1 MTGRQAETTK
11 TRRQTLTR
19 LNPQS
24 STRGRFARIAG
35 VAFAVALLG
44 AACSSDSDSQSGGDG
59 PLSGSIEVSG
69 SSTVE
74 PVSTWVAEEYEL
86 VEPDVLVNVDGPGT
100 GDGFELFCNGETD
113 ISNAS
118 RPIKAAEV
126 EKCEAN
132 GIEFIELKV
141 AIDGLAVITS
151 ANNNAVECLALE
163 DIYALVGP
171 ESQGFSSWSDAQA
184 LATELGSD
192 TQFPSAPLDVTAPG
206 EESGT
211 FDSFVELA
219 IAPIGEERA
228 EAGAISED
236 DAETTRPDY
245 VSQASD
251 NVIIQSISG
260 SDTSFGWV
268 GFAFAA
274 EAEGV
279 KMLSIKDADGNCVA
293 PTPDTISSGEYPL
306 ARDLYIYVNAESA
319 SDAAVDGYVSY
330 YVDNMALAAEA
341 VGYVPLDST
350 ATAAT
355 VKVWQDK
362 TTGAIDGG
370 K

>member
-1 MTGRQAETTK
+1 MTPTPRG
-11 TRRQTLTR
+11 
-19 LNPQS
+19 
-24 STRGRFARIAG
+24 STRGRFVRIAG
-35 VAFAVALLG
+35 AAFAVALLA
-44 AACSSDSDSQSGGDG
+44 AACSSDSDTEATGSGDG
-59 PLSGSIEVSG
+59 PLSGNVEVSG

-126 EKCEAN
+126 EKCEEN

-151 ANNNAVECLALE
+151 ANNDAIECLAFE

-184 LATELGSD
+184 LATELGS
-192 TQFPSAPLDVTAPG
+192 TIQFPSAPLDITAPG

-219 IAPIGEERA
+219 IAPIGEERF
-228 EAGAISED
+228 ESGAITED
-236 DAETTRPDY
+236 EAETTRPDY
-245 VSQASD
+245 VTQASD
-251 NVIIQSISG
+251 NVIIQSIAG

-268 GFAFAA
+268 GLAFAA

-279 KMLSIKDADGNCVA
+279 KTIAIQDADGNCVEPNA
-293 PTPDTISSGEYPL
+293 STVSSGEYPL
-306 ARDLYIYVNAESA
+306 ARDLYIYVSAEKA
-319 SDAAVDGYVSY
+319 SDPAVNGYVSF

-355 VKVWQDK
+355 VQVWQDK
-362 TTGAIDGG
+362 STGAIDGG

>member
-1 MTGRQAETTK
+1 MMTPTPRAT
-11 TRRQTLTR
+11 
-19 LNPQS
+19 
-24 STRGRFARIAG
+24 TRGRFVRIAG
-35 VAFAVALLG
+35 VAFAVALLA
-44 AACSSDSDSQSGGDG
+44 AACSSDSDSEATGGG
-59 PLSGSIEVSG
+59 EANGSLAGNIEVSG

-126 EKCEAN
+126 EDCEEN

-151 ANNNAVECLALE
+151 VDNDAVQCLSFE

-184 LATELGSD
+184 LATELGST
-192 TQFPSAPLDVTAPG
+192 TQFPSAPLDITAPG

-228 EAGAISED
+228 ESGAISED
-236 DAETTRPDY
+236 VAETTRPDY

-251 NVIIQSISG
+251 NVIIQSIAG

-268 GFAFAA
+268 GFAFAS

-279 KMLSIKDADGNCVA
+279 KLIAIQDSDGNCVEA
-293 PTPDTISSGEYPL
+293 TPDTISSGEYPL
-306 ARDLYIYVNAESA
+306 ARDLYIYVNAEKA
-319 SDAAVDGYVSY
+319 SDAALAGYVSY
-330 YVDNMALAAEA
+330 YVENMALAAET
-341 VGYVPLDST
+341 VGYVPLNTT

-355 VKVWQDK
+355 EKVWQDR

-370 K
+370 N